1 MNKIRVII
9 KRPDEEYGHVTYI
22 SDKLEN
28 LQKYVGGNI
37 EIVEIG
43 SKGAV
48 MICNEEGKIHGL
60 PCNCII
66 PNDYLVGEIIVFG
79 TKGDEFDDIPITRPE
94 WKKIL
99 ADWGNSECRE

>member
-1 MNKIRVII
+1 MRKIKAIV
-9 KRPDEEYGHVTYI
+9 KRPEEPVGHMTYV
-22 SDKLEN
+22 SDNLEN
-28 LQKYVGGNI
+28 LQRIVKGPIETVYVR
-37 EIVEIG
+37 EDLVIV
-43 SKGAV
+43 
-48 MICNEEGKIHGL
+48 CNEEGKIHGL

-99 ADWGNSECRE
+99 ADCGNSECRE

>member
-43 SKGAV
+43 SNGAV
-48 MICNEEGKIHGL
+48 MICNEEGKIQGL
-60 PCNCII
+60 EKNFIYGITFPQAI
-66 PNDYLVGEIIVFG
+66 VGTVIVCG
-79 TKGDEFDDIPITRPE
+79 TEGED
-94 WKKIL
+94 L
-99 ADWGNSECRE
+99 ADLPFTLTSWKMLLKMWGN